1 MLKDNNIF
9 LFTTILQLVLTMMSF
24 LKGLFGGSSSKS
36 PVPDANHGLQQLEE
50 KAEMMRKKIAH
61 LSNQIQTQENLARK
75 YATTDKA
82 KALSALKQKKKYEE
96 QLRVSEGTLDNLE
109 NQKDMLE
116 NASSNAAVLKTM
128 AETARIVKKEHEKL
142 DINKIED
149 IVDEV
154 REQKELS
161 EEIANILSQNTTKV
175 ADDDELLKELASLEQ
190 EQLDA
195 KLLQTDK
202 DTAILPDVPTQV
214 PAQPAAS
221 KAPKKVEDEF
231 EDLKKWASASSAQ

>member
-1 MLKDNNIF
+1 
-9 LFTTILQLVLTMMSF
+9 MMSF
-24 LKGLFGGSSSKS
+24 LNNLFRGSSSKP
-36 PVPDANHGLQQLEE
+36 PVPDTNHGLQQLEE

-75 YATTDKA
+75 YATTDKP
-82 KALSALKQKKKYEE
+82 KAMAALKQKKKHEE
-96 QLRVSEGTLDNLE
+96 HLKIAEGTLENLE
-109 NQKDMLE
+109 NQRDMLE

-154 REQKELS
+154 REQKEIS
-161 EEIANILSQNTTKV
+161 EEIANILSQTTTKAV
-175 ADDDELLKELASLEQ
+175 DEDELLKELESMQQ

-202 DTAILPDVPTQV
+202 DAAILPDVPTQV
-214 PAQPAAS
+214 PAQPATS

-231 EDLKKWASASSAQ
+231 EDLKKWASTAQ